1 MHILTNEG
9 LRKAEQAEV
18 QCILANLYN
27 DLDEIARKS
36 DPANAPFATPYLYGF
51 VNGIRRA
58 QGEIRKILDAYD
70 DPGFIQ
76 DFLDHTQENGA

>member
-1 MHILTNEG
+1 MRILTNRQ

-18 QCILANLYN
+18 QCILANLHAALGVHETRIKKPLPIT
-27 DLDEIARKS
+27 DHRLGFAAGIAYTR
-36 DPANAPFATPYLYGF
+36 
-51 VNGIRRA
+51 
-58 QGEIRKILDAYD
+58 GEIRKILDAYD